1 MQRINN
7 MGSLLQAYALK
18 RLLETLENQVE
29 FIDIKKID
37 SDYQLLGDYKQK
49 FKGESEQTGVLGKM
63 KKIDKYT
70 LNRLKIRRLSDEQ
83 SSIFEK
89 FRINALTGI

>member
-37 SDYQLLGDYKQK
+37 RDYQLLGDYKQ
-49 FKGESEQTGVLGKM
+49 
-63 KKIDKYT
+63 
-70 LNRLKIRRLSDEQ
+70 N
-83 SSIFEK
+83 
-89 FRINALTGI
+89 

>member
-1 MQRINN
+1 

-37 SDYQLLGDYKQK
+37 RDLLKEAK
-49 FKGESEQTGVLGKM
+49 E
-63 KKIDKYT
+63 
-70 LNRLKIRRLSDEQ
+70 DE
-83 SSIFEK
+83 
-89 FRINALTGI
+89 

>member
-37 SDYQLLGDYKQK
+37 RDYQLLGDYKQK
-49 FKGESEQTGVLGKM
+49 FKGESEQTGLLGKM
-63 KKIDKYT
+63 NI
-70 LNRLKIRRLSDEQ
+70 LVR
-83 SSIFEK
+83 
-89 FRINALTGI
+89 

>member
-29 FIDIKKID
+29 FIDIKKI
-37 SDYQLLGDYKQK
+37 
-49 FKGESEQTGVLGKM
+49 EQ
-63 KKIDKYT
+63 
-70 LNRLKIRRLSDEQ
+70 RLSTFRRL
-83 SSIFEK
+83 
-89 FRINALTGI
+89 